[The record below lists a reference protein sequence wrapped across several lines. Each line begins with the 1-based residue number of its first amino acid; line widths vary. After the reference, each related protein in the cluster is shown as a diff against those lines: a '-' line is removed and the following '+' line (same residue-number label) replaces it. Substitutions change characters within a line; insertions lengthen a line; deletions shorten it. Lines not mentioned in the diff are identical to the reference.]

1 MDNLAHTLIGVGVA
15 RAGLAR
21 RYGPG
26 TTLTVAIASNLPDV
40 DALYAIWD
48 GWDRFMLRR
57 THTHALVTLPLLAAA
72 LAFVMRAKYRHIPW
86 KVLFW
91 LSAVG
96 LLLHDFFDLVNSFGV
111 VILWPFS
118 RARFELASVFIIDP
132 VIWAIMLAPL
142 AAGRFVRDE
151 LRRERLHTGALAALG
166 LYVLL
171 CIAAHARAQFM
182 ALEPY
187 VGKPR
192 GPSVVRVFPEP
203 AGPHRFRAA
212 VRMKGEWRL
221 ALCRTIS
228 GSCED
233 AGSIPTDDA
242 EPRVAEVR
250 ASPRGR
256 ELEWF
261 MAAPVW
267 TLRPD
272 GSVEVYDLRFQTL
285 VVSRPNPFVVVFPPG
300 SIVPVTR

>member
-86 KVLFW
+86 KVLFG

-132 VIWAIMLAPL
+132 VIWAITLVPL
-142 AAGRFVRDE
+142 VTGRFVRDE

-171 CIAAHARAQFM
+171 CVGAHERARGLVLGEAAGAKIPARA
-182 ALEPY
+182 L
-187 VGKPR
+187 
-192 GPSVVRVFPEP
+192 RVFPEP

-212 VRMKGEWRL
+212 VRVRNEWRVY
-221 ALCRTIS
+221 LCRVLP
-228 GSCED
+228 GRCER
-233 AGSIPTDDA
+233 AGTFPTDDA

-250 ASPRGR
+250 ASPHGKAV
-256 ELEWF
+256 EWF

-285 VVSRPNPFVVVFPPG
+285 VVSRPNPFVAVFPPG
-300 SIVPVTR
+300 SVVPVTR